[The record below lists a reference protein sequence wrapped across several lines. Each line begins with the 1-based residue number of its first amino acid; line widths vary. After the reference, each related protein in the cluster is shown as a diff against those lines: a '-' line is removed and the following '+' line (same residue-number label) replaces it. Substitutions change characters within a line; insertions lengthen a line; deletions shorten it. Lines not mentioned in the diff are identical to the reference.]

1 MDAHFQKLNK
11 MRLVGSQEIIQYRPT
26 IEMQKMELKTMGE
39 IMWAQDLGRV
49 EVVSTSF
56 LYVFTDYFYRQSLQ
70 TELDGFIFFY

>member
-11 MRLVGSQEIIQYRPT
+11 MRLIGSQEIIQYSPT

-39 IMWAQDLGRV
+39 IIWEQDLDWF

-56 LYVFTDYFYRQSLQ
+56 LYIFTDYFYRQSLQ